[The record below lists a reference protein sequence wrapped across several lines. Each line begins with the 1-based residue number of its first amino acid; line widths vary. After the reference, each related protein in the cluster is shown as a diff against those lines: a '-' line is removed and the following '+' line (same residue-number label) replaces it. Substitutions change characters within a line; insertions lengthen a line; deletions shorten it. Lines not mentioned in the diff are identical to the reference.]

1 MGIGL
6 VELLILGLLGLGLL
20 VWLAMVGIAAS
31 KNAWG
36 WLGLLILLPCL
47 AGGALAGGALMFRQS
62 VSKARTAAA
71 KASAAARLQAQS
83 TKRAEVDAERARS
96 TAERARTSE
105 PSQPEAED
113 PVSKDPMAWL
123 RTQVSRAGLT
133 LVSLEKSKAT
143 PESALELTVHGPESK
158 FRRWVDDLEGQ
169 PKLSVREMI
178 MVASEP
184 AKTPDDA
191 VGPDKEIDQEIRGT
205 VTVEVLSD

>member
-1 MGIGL
+1 MAIGL
-6 VELLILGLLGLGLL
+6 VEVLILGLLGLGLL
-20 VWLAMVGIAAS
+20 VWLATMGIAAS

-62 VSKARTAAA
+62 VSKARTSQA
-71 KASAAARLQAQS
+71 KARDTARLQAQS
-83 TKRAEVDAERARS
+83 TTRAEVAAERARS
-96 TAERARTSE
+96 ASTLDRTSGS
-105 PSQPEAED
+105 SQPEAED
-113 PVSKDPMAWL
+113 PVTKDPMAWL
-123 RTQVSRAGLT
+123 RSHVSRAGLT

-143 PESALELTVHGPESK
+143 PKAALELTVRGPESK
-158 FRRWVDDLEGQ
+158 FRRWVDDLEDQ

-184 AKTPDDA
+184 TNTPDEA
-191 VGPDKEIDQEIRGT
+191 VGQDTEIDQEIRGT